1 MDNEEIIPDNVE
13 IQVNNPPVTEKA
25 EPSLWDEIK
34 TSKNIKEEIST
45 PVQTKMEIKN
55 DDSDYNKYLIIQD
68 VLLIAGISYYLWDEI

>member
-13 IQVNNPPVTEKA
+13 IQVNNPPITEKA

-45 PVQTKMEIKN
+45 SDINNIK
-55 DDSDYNKYLIIQD
+55 SGVTIWIAIRFYLI
-68 VLLIAGISYYLWDEI
+68 